1 MFMFMFV
8 FVFMFMLM
16 LMFMSIPVSMFMSTC
31 LCPCSVRCSSTV
43 VVFHAEF
50 SVLFCSE
57 FRGSKIN
64 SGKKFRTPQNY
75 KKPTSADTPNMHSM
89 DVLGTEG
96 RPKFSMQKASVSA
109 SCRLPA

>member
-8 FVFMFMLM
+8 FMFMLK
-16 LMFMSIPVSMFMSTC
+16 LMFMSIPVSKFMSTC
-31 LCPCSVRCSSTV
+31 LCPCSARCSTTV

-57 FRGSKIN
+57 YHGTKIN

-75 KKPTSADTPNMHSM
+75 IQETYFGGHP
-89 DVLGTEG
+89 
-96 RPKFSMQKASVSA
+96 
-109 SCRLPA
+109 